1 MFRALRLLR
10 QMSSSVPQIRLN
22 KAETQIVNLLNEY
35 TRYFNE
41 HKTSATQQPL
51 ELRITGGWVRDK
63 LLGRESHDIDI
74 GIDHL
79 SGVEFVTQLHEYIK
93 AQNGGKSVESG
104 VYKIEKNPEKSKHLE
119 TCTTKL
125 FGLSID
131 FVNLRSEKYA
141 EDSRIPQI
149 EVGTA
154 EEDAFRRDATL
165 NSLFYNLTTGQV
177 EDFTGRGLQDL
188 RDGVL
193 RTPLDPRRTFLDDPL
208 RCLRLIRFA
217 STYNFRID
225 ELALAAMREDDIK
238 QKLREK
244 ISRERI
250 NVEFK
255 KIVMGRNPV
264 YGLRLIED
272 VGFYQL
278 FECEQPGYESGN
290 EAVKTALKELVQK
303 YDSVEQELKNNETLN
318 SLLEAVYASDIS
330 KQSLFL
336 NLILYPWGDEKIAL
350 GKHTIP
356 VPSQVVQ
363 DALKMQLKIRD
374 LVGLCC
380 STLEKYNSAYRQ
392 WSNIARSEIA
402 TTLLIPYKEEWR
414 LMLLT
419 NIIVSIFRS
428 PQNTHEL
435 VENGARFARYVQ
447 SQNLEDVH
455 NTKLLLNGKEVA
467 AALNRKPGPWLSETN
482 AKLLTWQLDN
492 PSCSKQ
498 DMEAYL
504 LSISG

>member
-1 MFRALRLLR
+1 MFRTLQVLR
-10 QMSSSVPQIRLN
+10 QMSSSVPQIQLN
-22 KAETQIVNLLNEY
+22 KVETQIVNLLNEY

-79 SGVEFVTQLHEYIK
+79 SGVEFVTQLQEYIK
-93 AQNGGKSVESG
+93 AQNGGQSVNSG

-125 FGLSID
+125 FGFSID

-141 EDSRIPQI
+141 EDSRIPEI

-193 RTPLDPRRTFLDDPL
+193 RTPLDPRKTFLDDPL

-225 ELALAAMREDDIK
+225 ELALAAMREDEIK

-255 KIVMGRNPV
+255 KIIMGKNPV

-278 FECEQPGYESGN
+278 FECEQPGHEAGN
-290 EAVKTALKELVQK
+290 EAMKTSLKELVQK
-303 YDSVEQELKNNETLN
+303 YDSVEQELNKNETL
-318 SLLEAVYASDIS
+318 SRLLATVYSSDIS

-336 NLILYPWGDEKIAL
+336 NLILYPWRDEKMVL
-350 GKHTIP
+350 GKHSVP

-363 DALKMQLKIRD
+363 EALRMQLKIRD

-380 STLEKYNSAYRQ
+380 STLEKYNSTYLH
-392 WSNIARSEIA
+392 WNNIARSELA
-402 TTLLIPYKEEWR
+402 TTLLIPYREEWR

-419 NIIVSIFRS
+419 NMIVSIFKDS
-428 PQNTHEL
+428 QNIHTL
-435 VENGARFARYVQ
+435 IDNGARFADYVE
-447 SQNLEDVH
+447 SQNLQDVH

-467 AALNRKPGPWLSETN
+467 AALNRKPGPWLSDVN
-482 AKLLTWQLDN
+482 AKLLTWQLDH

-498 DMEAYL
+498 DMESYL
-504 LSISG
+504 HSISG